1 MLESS
6 VSPLCPDRVYVQS
19 LADAIAS
26 RKLLWFK
33 YFFDFQDDFGEQCV
47 LTVHTEEFDEEK

>member
-1 MLESS
+1 MY
-6 VSPLCPDRVYVQS
+6 CTVYSIS

-33 YFFDFQDDFGEQCV
+33 SCCDFQDDFGEQCV
-47 LTVHTEEFDEEK
+47 LTLITEEVDEEK